1 MRHDL
6 ARFHAPDRQDREE
19 TGMTTL
25 ISDIE
30 AFGRAEGQ
38 IQERKAI
45 VLRQL
50 TRKLGPLDQAM
61 TERVATLTPEAL
73 LDLSDALLDF
83 TALPDLSAWLDQHPR
98 AEAP

>member
-6 ARFHAPDRQDREE
+6 ARFYAPDRQDREE
-19 TGMTTL
+19 TGMTIL

-30 AFGRAEGQ
+30 AFSRLEGQ
-38 IQERKAI
+38 RDL

-61 TERVATLTPEAL
+61 IERVAALTPEAL

-83 TALPDLSAWLDQHPR
+83 TALPDLRAWLDQR
-98 AEAP
+98 APTDAA